1 MEKLDHHP
9 LLLLVTLR
17 QVLHK
22 WDRYVIVILLF
33 DIMKAIFKIIKYN
46 PERQQIVVRF
56 ARLRAPES
64 IDKYKVGGA
73 IDLSQLDC
81 YDSES
86 FVKSLMRKFG
96 NDLVKQQEDKEP
108 IINEAETIPE
118 KLNFEELVG
127 KTIECKVDE
136 SHRAILKM
144 RRVVLWIPQS
154 KDL

>member
-1 MEKLDHHP
+1 
-9 LLLLVTLR
+9 
-17 QVLHK
+17 
-22 WDRYVIVILLF
+22 
-33 DIMKAIFKIIKYN
+33 MKAIFKIIKYN

-96 NDLVKQQEDKEP
+96 NNLVKQP
-108 IINEAETIPE
+108 IINEAETISGE
-118 KLNFEELVG
+118 LNFEDLVG
-127 KTIECKVDE
+127 KTIECKVEND
-136 SHRAILKM
+136 RKQIIKM
-144 RRVVLWIPQS
+144 RRVEL
-154 KDL
+154 

>member
-1 MEKLDHHP
+1 
-9 LLLLVTLR
+9 
-17 QVLHK
+17 
-22 WDRYVIVILLF
+22 
-33 DIMKAIFKIIKYN
+33 MKAIFKIIEYLPKT
-46 PERQQIVVRF
+46 QQIVVRF

-64 IDKYKVGGA
+64 IEKYRKIAVN
-73 IDLSQLDC
+73 LSHLDC

-127 KTIECKVDE
+127 KTIECKVDNDRKE
-136 SHRAILKM
+136 RLKM
-144 RRVVLWIPQS
+144 RRVEL
-154 KDL
+154 